1 MPLTDDD
8 VRRVAELARL
18 ALSDIEISQCRSE
31 LEQVLGYMQR
41 LNEVDVEGVAAAPYP
56 FDTTMP
62 LRPDEQ
68 ALWEYLNYGL
78 ALAALLATWLW
89 RRRSQR
95 VSLTRYK
102 AMLEPR

>member
-8 VRRVAELARL
+8 VRWVAELARL

-62 LRPDEQ
+62 LRPDEPTP
-68 ALWEYLNYGL
+68 GL
-78 ALAALLATWLW
+78 TNDQLVELAPEADDGQL
-89 RRRSQR
+89 
-95 VSLTRYK
+95 VVPK
-102 AMLEPR
+102 VIG